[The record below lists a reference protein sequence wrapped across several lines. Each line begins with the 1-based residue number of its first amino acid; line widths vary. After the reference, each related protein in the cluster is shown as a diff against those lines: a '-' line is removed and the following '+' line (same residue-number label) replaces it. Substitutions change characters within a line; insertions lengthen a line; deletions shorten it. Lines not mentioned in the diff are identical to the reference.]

1 IACSKSPRSSAACPS
16 FSRSAV
22 GAEVCPLIAPSK
34 YANARS
40 SERQYLTRPLG
51 FTAFSSSPL
60 PQWLCETSGRRAQW
74 DVAARHARYI
84 ARAARHREH
93 RLGRGKP
100 KTHHLDMQLLFEQS
114 VAGSRADRLDSNKV
128 GGTSHPY
135 CHITG
140 AARIPNHG

>member
-1 IACSKSPRSSAACPS
+1 NAACPS
-16 FSRSAV
+16 FRRSAV

-34 YANARS
+34 YANAS
-40 SERQYLTRPLG
+40 NSERQYLTRPLR

-93 RLGRGKP
+93 TPVRGKR
-100 KTHHLDMQLLFEQS
+100 KTHHVQIQLLLEQS
-114 VAGSRADRLDSNKV
+114 VAGPRADR
-128 GGTSHPY
+128 
-135 CHITG
+135 
-140 AARIPNHG
+140 